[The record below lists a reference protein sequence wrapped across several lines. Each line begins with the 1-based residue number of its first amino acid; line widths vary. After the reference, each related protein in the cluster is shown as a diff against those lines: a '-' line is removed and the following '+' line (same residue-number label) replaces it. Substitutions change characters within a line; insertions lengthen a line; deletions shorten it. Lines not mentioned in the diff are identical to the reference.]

1 MNKEIRNY
9 KIMNIGKPVSASVRN
24 SIHVDVHRFTRD
36 SVFETILDSLL
47 SPLRNEIRI
56 PVRDSVPNPINII
69 I

>member
-1 MNKEIRNY
+1 
-9 KIMNIGKPVSASVRN
+9 MNIGNKVKGSIKIA
-24 SIHVDVHRFTRD
+24 IHVDVHRFTRD
-36 SVFETILDSLL
+36 SVFETMLNAIR

>member
-1 MNKEIRNY
+1 MNN
-9 KIMNIGKPVSASVRN
+9 NTTLGPPVTEAIWESV
-24 SIHVDVHRFTRD
+24 IIRD
-36 SVFETILDSLL
+36 SVFETMLNAIR